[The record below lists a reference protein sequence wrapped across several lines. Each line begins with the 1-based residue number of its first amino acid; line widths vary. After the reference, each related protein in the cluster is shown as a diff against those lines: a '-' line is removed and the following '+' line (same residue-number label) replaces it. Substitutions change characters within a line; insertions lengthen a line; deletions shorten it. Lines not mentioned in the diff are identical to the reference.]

1 MQLVAD
7 NRSAKCAGNYRVAGS
22 SPALPVR
29 RQVTQ
34 PGRVCIYFLHHCW
47 CDAPLVGKCRR
58 NYSLLSSWSRVRVP
72 PLPLQWQGSSAVEHE
87 NVSPTLVVRSRQMPK
102 ELQLP
107 GPVQCRFESCPCCD
121 GRVAQSGRGAVKD
134 FFNTR
139 CRAFEFLVRWFYRRT
154 ATVYE

>member
-1 MQLVAD
+1 MRRKLQG
-7 NRSAKCAGNYRVAGS
+7 RGFESRPAGSPAGS
-22 SPALPVR
+22 SVGRACPQKRFPASSLAS
-29 RQVTQ
+29 
-34 PGRVCIYFLHHCW
+34 
-47 CDAPLVGKCRR
+47 APLVGKCRR

-102 ELQLP
+102 ELQLSE
-107 GPVQCRFESCPCCD
+107 PVQCRFESCPCCD

-139 CRAFEFLVRWFYRRT
+139 CRAFEFLVRWFLPPRRNRLQT
-154 ATVYE
+154 NADKIT